1 MASST
6 PPFDA
11 KAIPTPEELA
21 KAGALDVLDLNGE
34 KVKFGSVF
42 ENEKVVVVFIR
53 A

>member
-21 KAGALDVLDLNGE
+21 KAGQLEVLNLDGE

-42 ENEKVVVVFIR
+42 ENEKVIVVFVR